1 MTKLKVSDLEGAYL
15 DYAVAKCEGRSYT
28 FSISTGG
35 DYNGNTTHGHIRNY
49 SSNWSLAGPIIEKE
63 RIDIQAMI
71 NSGSDYD
78 EWSAIMGIGNRQ
90 CRRYGPTPMV
100 AAMRCYVA
108 SKHGREIEIPEIL
121 T

>member
-1 MTKLKVSDLEGAYL
+1 MPKMKVSDLEGESL

-35 DYNGNTTHGHIRNY
+35 DYNGNTTHGHVRNY
-49 SSNWSLAGPIIEKE
+49 SSNWSLAGPIIDREFICIKHGKFLGKKPS
-63 RIDIQAMI
+63 AMI
-71 NSGSDYD
+71 YEGDGYISYEQGS
-78 EWSAIMGIGNRQ
+78 
-90 CRRYGPTPMV
+90 TPLI

-108 SKHGREIEIPEIL
+108 SKYGREIEIPEIL